1 MISTSTNAEKQK
13 HYRKQKKL
21 ERDTFL
27 EKEKKTK
34 SIYVKTP
41 RVTKK
46 ELKDQ
51 GLAVKERIQQSG
63 VQKKSI
69 N

>member
-27 EKEKKTK
+27 ENERKRQKAYMSKHPELLKK
-34 SIYVKTP
+34 
-41 RVTKK
+41 
-46 ELKDQ
+46 
-51 GLAVKERIQQSG
+51 
-63 VQKKSI
+63 